1 MAIKTDERLRNQLL
15 TLREELQR
23 VMNGHL
29 EEERFGDVLDDAD
42 RATDLISGV
51 MESLVTTT
59 HQDTLK
65 KIDEA
70 LIKLDQGQYGVCE
83 RCSGRIEEKRL
94 GFMPFATL
102 CIGCKRLAEEE
113 GDGE

>member
-1 MAIKTDERLRNQLL
+1 MTSKADERLRNQLL
-15 TLREELQR
+15 TLREDLLR

-29 EEERFGDVLDDAD
+29 DEERFGDVLDEAD

-51 MESLVTTT
+51 MESLVTTN

-70 LIKLDQGQYGVCE
+70 LEKLDRGAYGLCE
-83 RCSGRIEEKRL
+83 RCGERIEEKRL

-102 CIGCKRLAEEE
+102 CIGCMRAMEEE
-113 GDGE
+113 GEGE

>member
-1 MAIKTDERLRNQLL
+1 MTSKTDERLRKQLL
-15 TLREELQR
+15 ALREELTR

-29 EEERFGDVLDDAD
+29 EEDRFGDVLDEAD

-51 MESLVTTT
+51 MESLVTTN

-70 LIKLDQGQYGVCE
+70 LEKVDRGVYGQCE
-83 RCSGRIEEKRL
+83 RCNGRIEEKRL

-102 CIGCKRLAEEE
+102 CIACKRALEEE

>member
-1 MAIKTDERLRNQLL
+1 MATKSDERLRKQLVA
-15 TLREELQR
+15 LREDLIR

-29 EEERFGDVLDDAD
+29 DEERFGDVLDEAD
-42 RATDLISGV
+42 RATDLINGV
-51 MESLVTTT
+51 MESLVTTN

-70 LIKLDQGQYGVCE
+70 LEKVDRGVYGICE
-83 RCSGRIEEKRL
+83 RCGGKIEEKRL

-102 CIGCKRLAEEE
+102 CIACKRATEEE
-113 GDGE
+113 SDSE

>member
-1 MAIKTDERLRNQLL
+1 MATKTDERLRNQLL
-15 TLREELQR
+15 ALRDDLIR

-29 EEERFGDVLDDAD
+29 DEERFGDVLDEAD

-70 LIKLDQGQYGVCE
+70 LNKLDRGVYGSCE
-83 RCSGRIEEKRL
+83 RCGGRIEEKRL
-94 GFMPFATL
+94 NFMPFATL
-102 CIGCKRLAEEE
+102 CIACKRASEEE
-113 GDGE
+113 SDGE

>member
-1 MAIKTDERLRNQLL
+1 MAAKTEERLKNQLL
-15 TLREELQR
+15 ALREELLR

-29 EEERFGDVLDDAD
+29 DEDRFGDVLDDAD

-70 LIKLDQGQYGVCE
+70 LLKLEGGVYGICE
-83 RCSGRIEEKRL
+83 RCGGHIEEKRL
-94 GFMPFATL
+94 GYIPFATL
-102 CIGCKRLAEEE
+102 CTSCKQAAEDE
-113 GDGE
+113 GEGE

>member
-1 MAIKTDERLRNQLL
+1 MASKTDERLRNQLL
-15 TLREELQR
+15 TLRDDLLR

-29 EEERFGDVLDDAD
+29 EEDRFGDVLDEAD

-51 MESLVTTT
+51 MESLVTTN

-70 LIKLDQGQYGVCE
+70 LEKLDRGAYGLCE
-83 RCSGRIEEKRL
+83 RCSERIEEKRL
-94 GFMPFATL
+94 NFMPFATL
-102 CIGCKRLAEEE
+102 CIGCKRTLEEE
-113 GDGE
+113 GEGE